1 MIKRFVICLV
11 AAYGATFVTSGT
23 ASAQQRPACQYY
35 QVNAP
40 SLNVF
45 SQPRA
50 DSGFIGALAKS
61 DFLCVIGEQ
70 DVQGDRTW
78 VHITAKLAPQ
88 SQRTAMDGWAIKSAL
103 QPAAPA
109 DIAALTSASPAA
121 APKPQSAP
129 AASAAP
135 PVVSGAQ
142 SPAPAKSVVTFTGKI
157 TAGPTPVNGST
168 LEQLINGV
176 PEFPPIEGLP
186 DAVWKKTCNNC
197 HQWNQQSLCVQ
208 AKLYAKDPKMTMRI
222 QHPYGGPEK
231 IAMMKW
237 AQGGCQ

>member
-1 MIKRFVICLV
+1 MIVRFIAIFALSFLAL
-11 AAYGATFVTSGT
+11 AAST
-23 ASAQQRPACQYY
+23 AASPAQQQAACQYY

-50 DSGFIGALAKS
+50 DSSFVAALGKS
-61 DFLCVIGEQ
+61 DFVCVVGEQ
-70 DVQGDRTW
+70 AVQGDRIW
-78 VHITAKLAPQ
+78 VHVTAKLAPQ
-88 SQRTAMDGWAIKSAL
+88 SQHTAMDGWAIKSAL
-103 QPAAPA
+103 QPAAQA
-109 DIAALTSASPAA
+109 DVAILTSAPPAA
-121 APKPQSAP
+121 APKPQPAP
-129 AASAAP
+129 AAANAP
-135 PVVSGAQ
+135 PPDIFGHGVI
-142 SPAPAKSVVTFTGKI
+142 TFTGKI
-157 TAGPTPVNGST
+157 TEGPTPVNGSS
-168 LEQLINGV
+168 LAQLITGI
-176 PEFPPIEGLP
+176 PIYPPIEGLP

-208 AKLYAKDPKMTMRI
+208 AKLYAKDPKMTMRL